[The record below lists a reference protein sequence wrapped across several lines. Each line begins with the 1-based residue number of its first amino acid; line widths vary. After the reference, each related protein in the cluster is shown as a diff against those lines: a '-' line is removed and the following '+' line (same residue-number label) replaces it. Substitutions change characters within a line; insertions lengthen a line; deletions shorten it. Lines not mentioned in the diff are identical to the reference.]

1 MASIALVSVAILGC
15 NPLSKM
21 AKEAENIQYNVNPSP
36 LEMVGDS
43 VAVNISAKYPP
54 KFFPKKVTLEVT
66 PVLKEVGENGAVIKE
81 LTPITLIGQDADG
94 EGTKI
99 SFDQGGSANYADK
112 VAYAKNME
120 NVELELRAEAKFKTK
135 TKDIGNRVIG
145 NGTIITAKL
154 VMNDEKPILGADKF
168 TKTQVR
174 TFNGT
179 INYLINSA
187 DVRSSEL
194 KKQEMQDL
202 EAFLKTASEKNY
214 VFKSITIEAYAS
226 PDGEIRRN
234 ENLADNRAKT
244 ANTALSNMM
253 RKAKIKIDSKEL
265 IKLEGKGEDWAGF
278 EAAMKKSSIKD
289 KDLILRVLGMYNDN
303 EQREKEIKNM
313 AATYLEIADQIL
325 PGLRRAKISI
335 VAEEQ
340 SRSDEEIIALM
351 TEDPSQLS
359 VEEML
364 YSATLTS
371 DLNTKLAY
379 YQTAEKTYPADWRT
393 SNNVG
398 YIYMLQS
405 KTKEAKESFEKAANA
420 APSQAIV
427 NNNMGVIARLNGDV
441 NAASEYYKNAK
452 GAGSEVNY
460 NMGIVQII
468 KGDYSAAQ
476 SSFGSEK
483 SFNAALAQLLNGNT
497 DGALKTIEASPEKD
511 IAESYYL
518 KAIIGARNS
527 NKELMT
533 KNLQSAMKMNAKF
546 RTKAQNDAEFIKF
559 REDSDFKGLF

>member
-99 SFDQGGSANYADK
+99 SFDQSGSANYADK

-340 SRSDEEIIALM
+340 SRSDEEVIALM
-351 TEDPSQLS
+351 TENPSQLS